1 MNEWPIR
8 QLKDIIHNQQLTT
21 AFARSD
27 WSTEVFVLYDNNKR
41 FVLIDFNDMRSPILL
56 RRGDANVDDSH
67 LSFIINNVYYPKS
80 LNELI
85 NVKSVLT
92 DYNSYIFISE
102 SRYCSVMRTELEVSL
117 CDANICD

>member
-92 DYNSYIFISE
+92 DYNSYIFI
-102 SRYCSVMRTELEVSL
+102 VVIVL
-117 CDANICD
+117 